1 MVEQCQ
7 PKGPFPPSKST
18 WARTE
23 PLLPPAREEGHLC
36 AQGHRQVMPSLPS
49 HVWVPPVAIW
59 HRPAWEQTSWGGL
72 TPATHPASFMSSAS
86 PWAGWDAGRA
96 SRGPGWPL
104 WHQHWVGAS
113 GASACGFLCCLV
125 QPMSERIPPRDP
137 ERRAGGTRELVLAH
151 GEFRIQSQM
160 LPVTCMSH

>member
-1 MVEQCQ
+1 MVKQCQ
-7 PKGPFPPSKST
+7 PKGPFSLSKST

-23 PLLPPAREEGHLC
+23 PLLPPAREKGHLC

-49 HVWVPPVAIW
+49 RVWVPPVAIW
-59 HRPAWEQTSWGGL
+59 HRPAWEQTSWGGF

-86 PWAGWDAGRA
+86 LCRQGKQGARMAFVAPA
-96 SRGPGWPL
+96 
-104 WHQHWVGAS
+104 HWVGAS
-113 GASACGFLCCLV
+113 GASACGFLCCPV